1 MDSGFL
7 FIREIMKKRVIFF
20 IDGFNLYHAI
30 ANQKYQQYK
39 WLNLNQLANHF
50 INRFEKIESIYYFT
64 ALTYWNQDKVK
75 RHNLYIKAQ
84 ETVGVKTVYGEFKKK
99 TKRCRICSQVY
110 ETYEEKQTD
119 VNIAIYL
126 FRMAI
131 EDKYDKAFI
140 ISGDSDLI
148 PSILAIKESFPQKE
162 IGVIIPIRGRAF
174 ELKSVCDFHIQMKEK
189 HLKLNQFLDKLKLP
203 DDTYLIRP
211 TNWV

>member
-1 MDSGFL
+1 
-7 FIREIMKKRVIFF
+7 MKKIIFF

-30 ANQKYQQYK
+30 ANQEYQKYK
-39 WLNLNQLANHF
+39 WLDLDQLANHF
-50 INRFEKIESIYYFT
+50 INRFEKIETIYYFT
-64 ALTYWNQDKVK
+64 ALTHWNQDKVK

-84 ETVGVKTVYGEFKKK
+84 EAVGVKTVYGEFKKK
-99 TKRCRICSQVY
+99 TKRCRICHQVY

-148 PSILAIKESFPQKE
+148 PSILAIKESFPHKE
-162 IGVIIPIRGRAF
+162 IGVIIPIRGKAF
-174 ELKSVCDFHIQMKEK
+174 ELKNVCDFHIQMKEK
-189 HLKLNQFLDKLKLP
+189 HLKMNQFPDEIRLP
-203 DDTYLIRP
+203 DNTFLTRP
-211 TNWV
+211 PSWV

>member
-1 MDSGFL
+1 MYYKYYIIPLGIKGPLAPEVSASGI
-7 FIREIMKKRVIFF
+7 FIFKYKMKKVIFF

-110 ETYEEKQTD
+110 ETYEEKGYSEFEFKIHTSISWSVQK
-119 VNIAIYL
+119 VEN
-126 FRMAI
+126 MA
-131 EDKYDKAFI
+131 
-140 ISGDSDLI
+140 SG
-148 PSILAIKESFPQKE
+148 
-162 IGVIIPIRGRAF
+162 
-174 ELKSVCDFHIQMKEK
+174 
-189 HLKLNQFLDKLKLP
+189 
-203 DDTYLIRP
+203 
-211 TNWV
+211 